1 MFYLITPDCR
11 VIEVRR
17 TQLSNTRSKGIKR
30 AIQKI
35 KEGESIN
42 GKIQTHI

>member
-11 VIEVRR
+11 VIEVKR
-17 TQLSNTRSKGIKR
+17 TEFTRTRSRGIKR

-35 KEGESIN
+35 KEGENIN
-42 GKIQTHI
+42 DKIQTHL

>member
-17 TQLSNTRSKGIKR
+17 TEFTHTRSKGIKR

-35 KEGESIN
+35 KEGENIN
-42 GKIQTHI
+42 GTIQTHP